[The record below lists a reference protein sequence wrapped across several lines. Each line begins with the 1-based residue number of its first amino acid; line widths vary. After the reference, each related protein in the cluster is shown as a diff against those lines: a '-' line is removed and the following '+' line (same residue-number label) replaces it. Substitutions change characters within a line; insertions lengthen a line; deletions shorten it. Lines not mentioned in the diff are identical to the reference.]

1 MGVSHA
7 IVQTEHFIYAEITS
21 PCWTQDQLSQFNNTP
36 QKKKVSTSF
45 LRTALNL
52 TYAIPPFLKK
62 EFKFHIW
69 TYISYLKNKQLCPPP
84 KKQKCT
90 QTQTHAHTHTHKCTS
105 HTHPTHTCTQS
116 HTHTCTH
123 TTTFIT
129 TRCIHVHQRS
139 EQDKHC
145 PCFTK
150 STQYEIPC

>member
-90 QTQTHAHTHTHKCTS
+90 QTQTHAHTHTHAQVHLTHTP
-105 HTHPTHTCTQS
+105 HTHLHTITHTHM
-116 HTHTCTH
+116 HTHNYIHHYKMHTCPSKEWTGQTLSMLH
-123 TTTFIT
+123 
-129 TRCIHVHQRS
+129 
-139 EQDKHC
+139 
-145 PCFTK
+145 
-150 STQYEIPC
+150 